1 MFMHFLPLTEPATP
15 PQNVQ
20 ATAFSS
26 TQITVTRDEVPAIE
40 RNGIIVIYEVRFYPL
55 QLTNIVITEYR
66 NTTDMSVVL
75 TGLQEYV
82 EYNISVRAYT
92 SVGPGPLSEDVTERT
107 FEDREL
113 VTLLITSS
121 MLHTL
126 STQCRTCLTT
136 SSHPYHYHF
145 FH

>member
-1 MFMHFLPLTEPATP
+1 MVIITKHSTLHHKLLPCIFSPVYAVFTPTEPSTP

-26 TQITVTRDEVPAIE
+26 TQIMVTWDEVPAIE
-40 RNGIIVIYEVRFYPL
+40 QNGIIIIFEVRFDPL
-55 QLTNIVITEYR
+55 QLTDVLMTEYR

-92 SVGPGPLSEDVTERT
+92 SVGPGPLREDVTERT

-113 VTLLITSS
+113 IALLLIFNN
-121 MLHTL
+121 L
-126 STQCRTCLTT
+126 Q
-136 SSHPYHYHF
+136 YA
-145 FH
+145 

>member
-1 MFMHFLPLTEPATP
+1 MLFLPYTEPATP
-15 PQNVQ
+15 PQNVN

-26 TQITVTRDEVPAIE
+26 TQITVTWDEVPAIDQ
-40 RNGIIVIYEVRFYPL
+40 NGIIVIYEVRFDPL
-55 QLTNIVITEYR
+55 QLTDVLMTEYR

-82 EYNISVRAYT
+82 DYNISVRAYT

-113 VTLLITSS
+113 FTLLITSS
-121 MLHTL
+121 MLYTL
-126 STQCRTCLTT
+126 STQYRTCLTT
-136 SSHPYHYHF
+136 SGHPYHYHF